1 MRRRAASR
9 VDRKEWCEQTAWTVL
24 TGQTSCKESS
34 RARSPTIRW
43 QGWSC
48 NRSLLGNLSNA
59 SITRR
64 WSRSSETHGQ
74 TTLIYFRC
82 YTRELRRSK
91 LTSLAL
97 ENAPRWAQLWM
108 VKILWLAI
116 TSTTSQM
123 DTITIV
129 STCLRVISQL
139 NKNWTTVASCHQ
151 SHGLSSVY
159 LELWSQ
165 RVSFWNRLSLTMCP
179 GRFQRQ
185 R

>member
-1 MRRRAASR
+1 MPRRAALR
-9 VDRKEWCEQTAWTVL
+9 VGRKEWCEPIAWTVL
-24 TGQTSCKESS
+24 TGLMSYKESS
-34 RARSPTIRW
+34 RARSPTTRW

-48 NRSLLGNLSNA
+48 NRNLLGNLSSD

-82 YTRELRRSK
+82 FTRELQPSK
-91 LTSLAL
+91 LISLAL

-151 SHGLSSVY
+151 SLGLSSVY

-165 RVSFWNRLSLTMCP
+165 LVSFWNRHSLTMCP